1 MPRSP
6 RTPRTTRL
14 ARAALAFVAALSAT
28 ATVASVAP
36 SASATAAPHVVQLGD
51 SYSAGN
57 GTGTY
62 EERSCYR
69 SPDNYGSQ
77 VAASI
82 GGTYTDAA
90 CSGGVVA
97 DILQPRDLGSAF
109 TKTATY
115 SIDPARYPDQK
126 S

>member
-1 MPRSP
+1 
-6 RTPRTTRL
+6 
-14 ARAALAFVAALSAT
+14 
-28 ATVASVAP
+28 
-36 SASATAAPHVVQLGD
+36 VVQLGD

-115 SIDPARYPDQK
+115 SIDPARYPDQQTE
-126 S
+126 